1 MKETARIS
9 EAENEVMEV
18 IWKAGKVTVQQV
30 QQALWDQRH
39 WAYNTVGTFMQRLY
53 EKGLLNRA
61 KSGKTNVY
69 EAAVSEA
76 EYKKAVT
83 EDFLRQV
90 HSGSKKSMM
99 SALFDERLSEDEI
112 DKLLEMIENK

>member
-9 EAENEVMEV
+9 DAENEVMEV
-18 IWKAGKVTVQQV
+18 IWSAGKVTVQQV
-30 QQALWDQRH
+30 QQTLSERRH

-53 EKGLLNRA
+53 DKGLLKRE

-69 EAAVSEA
+69 EAAVSKA

-90 HSGSKKSMM
+90 HSGSKRSLM
-99 SALFDERLSEDEI
+99 SAVFDERLANDEI
-112 DKLLEMIENK
+112 DKLLDMIEKR